1 MAGKKQTREKKG
13 KKPPVKIT
21 LNLYVK
27 EKKPLRPTRL
37 IPGVLAVLL
46 LAALF
51 GKFAVL
57 DRYAAVKAAQE
68 KLAAEQAELDAIRET
83 YADYDEVLAE
93 YREYNYTGFD
103 RTIAD
108 RLDILAI
115 LERKVFPM
123 GDVERV
129 SITGKTV
136 SMTVTGLSL
145 RQVSGLLKRLEAEP
159 LVSQVTV
166 STAGYGETPEDET
179 KGAVPVAN
187 MTIEL
192 ADADSPEGGE
202 D

>member
-57 DRYAAVKAAQE
+57 DRYAAVTAAQE